1 MKPAPVSLWAS
12 MMHIMLTESTRTNTA
27 VAECS
32 CIFTV
37 SFDILHHIYRE
48 ITLFCRIVG
57 SFIAL
62 RFGHSQVSV

>member
-12 MMHIMLTESTRTNTA
+12 MMLMLTESTRTNTA

-37 SFDILHHIYRE
+37 SFDILHHIYGE
-48 ITLFCRIVG
+48 STLSCRIVG
-57 SFIAL
+57 SFIAP